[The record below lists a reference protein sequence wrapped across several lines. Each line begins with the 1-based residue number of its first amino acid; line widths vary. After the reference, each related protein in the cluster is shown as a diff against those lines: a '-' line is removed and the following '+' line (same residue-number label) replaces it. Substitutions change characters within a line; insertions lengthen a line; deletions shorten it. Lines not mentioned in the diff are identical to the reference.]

1 MKPNGLEL
9 LRLQRARGPL
19 PSSIEGLGA
28 FVAALQKLLPEVAV
42 PLPTA
47 ESAAIS
53 RLRAAGIVADLV
65 DGRVVARFPTDG
77 DALDRVLLLLGL
89 PPLLEGG
96 AEAVLTA
103 IAAGPAPGAPE
114 PPRLSLPLRIQP
126 AKATAL
132 GWSSDLYSLTL
143 LISNVILREE
153 DGALLPTQRG
163 PVVAVCAEYARPLTS
178 LDPPG
183 IADYQLERA
192 RTLGV
197 PMLRLHAGGF
207 LRRPLRLEAT
217 NDKARAPATRPE
229 ALARAE
235 KFLGELDQ
243 AWQQRVGLGLE
254 VAWPVFRPER
264 AGPLLDGV
272 SGAPLPEMQLA

>member
-1 MKPNGLEL
+1 MKANSLEL

-42 PLPTA
+42 TLATA

-53 RLRAAGIVADLV
+53 RLRAAGISAELHE
-65 DGRVVARFPTDG
+65 GKVVARFPTDG

-89 PPLLEGG
+89 PPLPEGG

-132 GWSSDLYSLTL
+132 GWSSDLYSLTV
-143 LISNVILREE
+143 LISNVALREG

-163 PVVAVCAEYARPLTS
+163 PVVAVCAEYERPLTS

-197 PMLRLHAGGF
+197 PMLRLPGGF

-217 NDKARAPATRPE
+217 SDKARATATQPE

-243 AWQQRVGLGLE
+243 AWQQRVGIGLE

-264 AGPLLDGV
+264 GGPLLDGV
-272 SGAPLPEMQLA
+272 SGAPLPEMQLT